1 MSWEIIISGIGLGLI
16 SSFHCMG
23 MCGPLVFAL
32 PLQHLPPSKR
42 LLGATVYH
50 LGRVLTYTLL
60 GLFFGFVGKRFFVAG
75 WQQSFSIILGVLILL
90 MLVSYVLNKN
100 FIHSKWI
107 NKLSAQLQT
116 FIIRNMQSKSFSS
129 LFAVGAANGLL
140 PCGMVYFA
148 VAGALATG
156 SISGGSF
163 FMTAFG
169 LGTLPFMVLLSQF
182 GYILNIA
189 ARNFMK
195 KMVPFVIAGMGILL
209 ILRGLNLGIPYISP
223 QFNDTAKTAVSCH

>member
-1 MSWEIIISGIGLGLI
+1 MSWEIIISGLSLGLV

-32 PLQHLPPSKR
+32 PLQHLPASQR
-42 LLGATVYH
+42 LLGATIYH

-75 WQQSFSIILGVLILL
+75 WQQNFSIILGVLVLI

-100 FIHSKWI
+100 FLHNKWM
-107 NKLSAQLQT
+107 NKLTQTLQN
-116 FIIRNMQSKSFSS
+116 FIIQNMQRKSFAS
-129 LFAVGAANGLL
+129 LFLVGAANGLL

-148 VAGALATG
+148 IAGALATG
-156 SISGGSF
+156 SLAGGSF
-163 FMTAFG
+163 FMIAFG
-169 LGTLPFMVLLSQF
+169 LGTLPFMILLSQF
-182 GYILNIA
+182 GYILNVS

-195 KMVPFVIAGMGILL
+195 KMVPFVIASMGILL

-223 QFNDTAKTAVSCH
+223 QFNNTAKTAVSCH